1 MNIIKFEIKKNIKS
15 ILIWSIIISFVLLLF
30 MSIFPSMK
38 DSAMQDLV
46 NAKMD
51 SLPTVM
57 LEMFNIAEMPNFS
70 NIIEYFAYSFQFI
83 LMAIA
88 IYGAILGAGC
98 LSLEENEGTIEF
110 LYSKPITRGEII
122 LKKVISCVISFYM
135 FVFIIG
141 VVSISTIIIFSGDK
155 NNILDNIMKVKEM
168 YLGVIIVGSVFVA
181 LGLLS
186 SVLMKKSKSSVQ
198 VGLGIFFGTYI
209 LGIISKLKESL
220 SFLSNLSPYEKFI
233 PSEIARNGID
243 IKYAI
248 IIIFII
254 VISLFIT
261 TKLYKKRD
269 FNI

>member
-1 MNIIKFEIKKNIKS
+1 
-15 ILIWSIIISFVLLLF
+15 
-30 MSIFPSMK
+30 
-38 DSAMQDLV
+38 
-46 NAKMD
+46 
-51 SLPTVM
+51 
-57 LEMFNIAEMPNFS
+57 
-70 NIIEYFAYSFQFI
+70 
-83 LMAIA
+83 
-88 IYGAILGAGC
+88 
-98 LSLEENEGTIEF
+98 
-110 LYSKPITRGEII
+110 
-122 LKKVISCVISFYM
+122 M

-168 YLGVIIVGSVFVA
+168 YLGVIIVGSVFMA

-209 LGIISKLKESL
+209 LGIISKLKDSL